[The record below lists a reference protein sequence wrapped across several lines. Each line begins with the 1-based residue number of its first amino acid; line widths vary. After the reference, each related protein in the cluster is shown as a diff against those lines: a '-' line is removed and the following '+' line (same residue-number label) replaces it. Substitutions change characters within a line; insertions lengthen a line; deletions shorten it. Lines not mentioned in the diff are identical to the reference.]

1 MAHSYGA
8 CGCMEPY
15 EGPKGKEFKA
25 CSQNRCCIEK
35 YQCDSDCP
43 LSTLDIS
50 LITGMAVIVGVP
62 CLLAM
67 WVLFIRW
74 LRLKIRGE
82 GPALDGEGVSANEEG
97 VELREPLP
105 VLPALAEQSDTLT
118 ELPTNNR
125 SLAGAL
131 GELQKDKDE
140 GLIAES
146 EFDEAKMKVIDQFM
160 SMR

>member
-1 MAHSYGA
+1 
-8 CGCMEPY
+8 
-15 EGPKGKEFKA
+15 
-25 CSQNRCCIEK
+25 
-35 YQCDSDCP
+35 
-43 LSTLDIS
+43 
-50 LITGMAVIVGVP
+50 MAVIVGVP

-105 VLPALAEQSDTLT
+105 VLPVLAELSDTLT

-125 SLAGAL
+125 SLAEAL

-146 EFDEAKMKVIDQFM
+146 EFDGAKMKVIDQFM